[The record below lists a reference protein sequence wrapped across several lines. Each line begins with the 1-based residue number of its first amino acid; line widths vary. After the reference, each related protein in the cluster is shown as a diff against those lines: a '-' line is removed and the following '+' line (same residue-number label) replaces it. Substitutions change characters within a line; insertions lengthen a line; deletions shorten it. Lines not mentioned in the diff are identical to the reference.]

1 MSKEYLVEI
10 YYPIVNESF
19 DIYIPKNIKISKLI
33 NLLLYL
39 FNNKYQNSLMVG
51 DLNKRIVLCESKT
64 GKMLDINF
72 SVEQA
77 GIKNGT
83 TLMLI

>member
-33 NLLLYL
+33 NLLLDL

-51 DLNKRIVLCESKT
+51 DLKKRIVLCESKT